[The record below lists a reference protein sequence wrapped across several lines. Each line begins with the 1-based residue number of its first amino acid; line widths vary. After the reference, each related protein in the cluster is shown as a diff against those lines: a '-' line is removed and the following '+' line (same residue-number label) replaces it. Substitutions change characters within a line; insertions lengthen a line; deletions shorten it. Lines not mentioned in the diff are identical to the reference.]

1 MKSAYSLPASA
12 IAALCLAASP
22 AQAQDATAQSTAE
35 ELAAM
40 RARLVQW
47 LPTANG
53 PLQRSVVCT
62 YTNTRDGHFVIDTHP
77 ASDRCWIVS
86 PCSGHGFK
94 FASAIGARIAAW
106 VSGDA
111 SASLPGRF
119 RLSRLER
126 S

>member
-1 MKSAYSLPASA
+1 MHHHGRTCTPATVDRTVHEA
-12 IAALCLAASP
+12 
-22 AQAQDATAQSTAE
+22 

-40 RARLVQW
+40 RARLMQW

-53 PLQRSVVCT
+53 PLQRTMVCT

-94 FASAIGARIAAW
+94 FASAIGVRIAAR

>member
-1 MKSAYSLPASA
+1 MHHHGPR
-12 IAALCLAASP
+12 CTP
-22 AQAQDATAQSTAE
+22 TTVDRTVHAE

-40 RARLVQW
+40 RARLAEW
-47 LPTANG
+47 LPAANG
-53 PLQRSVVCT
+53 ALLRTAVCT
-62 YTNTRDGHFVIDTHP
+62 YTNTRDGHFLIDRHP
-77 ASDRCWIVS
+77 ESDRCWIVS

-94 FASAIGARIAAW
+94 FASAIGARVAAW